1 MSDALPGPDE
11 NSKIEV
17 FPGTLSTLRFSSC
30 FVTYDLCSTSM
41 LGNLPCRQLRLFH
54 LHYRGADFDPLSKV
68 SRQAPIA
75 PAMPFIFKRDISV
88 GCSADAIGDAIFGA
102 VEYVL
107 NASDYMTVLF
117 AITPSPT
124 WFGAYD
130 SSRRNAVN
138 GHIQAIVI
146 NRFADFIFGT
156 VYLCPL
162 FCEASTLGTNSKA
175 QKEVT
180 APMYINGN
188 NDTRHLKI
196 SGFPVVLLPGATS
209 RIRSDSFLRMS
220 YFATIGINCST
231 TGWPKAAGL
240 GLFYVR
246 LLCRAM
252 FWKLK
257 MNETDATVATAPE
270 HMCM

>member
-1 MSDALPGPDE
+1 MMTSDAVGPDE

-17 FPGTLSTLRFSSC
+17 FSGTLSTLRFSSC

-88 GCSADAIGDAIFGA
+88 GCSADQQNAIGDAIFGA

-117 AITPSPT
+117 AITPRPT

-138 GHIQAIVI
+138 GHIQATVT
-146 NRFADFIFGT
+146 NHFADFM
-156 VYLCPL
+156 YNCNLCQTDKRLYCCSSGGIRRPTC
-162 FCEASTLGTNSKA
+162 FSR
-175 QKEVT
+175 
-180 APMYINGN
+180 Y
-188 NDTRHLKI
+188 HLLI
-196 SGFPVVLLPGATS
+196 T
-209 RIRSDSFLRMS
+209 
-220 YFATIGINCST
+220 Y
-231 TGWPKAAGL
+231 
-240 GLFYVR
+240 
-246 LLCRAM
+246 
-252 FWKLK
+252 
-257 MNETDATVATAPE
+257 
-270 HMCM
+270 